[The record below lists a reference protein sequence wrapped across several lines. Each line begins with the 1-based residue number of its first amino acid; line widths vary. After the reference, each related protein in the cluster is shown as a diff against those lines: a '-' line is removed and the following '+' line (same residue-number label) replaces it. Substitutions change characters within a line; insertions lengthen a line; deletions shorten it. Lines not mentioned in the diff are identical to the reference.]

1 MDVELAAAV
10 SQLRSGARGQVSTPA
25 AALEGESMRP
35 EEHKRGV
42 RRTALWMSL
51 LAFAFYAGFILMSVL
66 RAG

>member
-1 MDVELAAAV
+1 M
-10 SQLRSGARGQVSTPA
+10 STPA